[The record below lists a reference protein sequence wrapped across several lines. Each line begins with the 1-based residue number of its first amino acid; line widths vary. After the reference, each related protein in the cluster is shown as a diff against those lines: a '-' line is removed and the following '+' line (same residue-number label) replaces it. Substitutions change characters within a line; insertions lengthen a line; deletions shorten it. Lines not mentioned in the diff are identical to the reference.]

1 MQCGYRQIVAVFV
14 LLVTLG
20 HARSGDSLKDRLF
33 ADLGDGSSGG
43 MDVDQISG
51 ELSSLMSDLKLPVAA
66 QKRKSILLQTS
77 AATQGVRA
85 IDLLRESSENVE
97 GGAMMLVQNRLSA
110 GEQENV
116 HLKKQLAKVMT
127 SNHAL
132 MHSTKLL
139 WKQIQQ
145 GKDLK
150 KKLRSSAAGHISHLR
165 QESSKETKR
174 AEDAEKKLK
183 DVKHKTE
190 LKQMA
195 IQILGKQ
202 LKSAESQAAAL
213 SLKVNKTTQE
223 NKQLHQRLEGTADDV
238 SADSKRI
245 LGKRQKVLTIEKEVA
260 ETNAE
265 IVKEK
270 ASKKPKDAMVA
281 ALVRQNILLRQRGAA
296 SVKPTKLLRAKNI
309 FLKTQLGN
317 VRQQENQLQQTFKRK
332 VDQQMHNDRASS
344 SLTFA
349 QLGKAHAAIRE
360 LRAEQQ
366 RLLDAS
372 FSVETAQH
380 AAEEKGKQLQY
391 ALAYK
396 EALNKQ
402 LKEQT
407 VNLQFQVSENHM
419 EAKKAYQAGLEAFE
433 ERDAVKD
440 ALGGARNKIVQAQGK
455 YAEILQK
462 VVAAQVK
469 NAGPMVA
476 RANPLLQR
484 EYAKA
489 LKAQATYN
497 DDFEAQL
504 AGEAQG
510 SH

>member
-1 MQCGYRQIVAVFV
+1 MQCGYRQTVAVFL
-14 LLVTLG
+14 LLVAQG

-33 ADLGDGSSGG
+33 ADLGDGSSSG

-85 IDLLRESSENVE
+85 IDLLRAGSENVG
-97 GGAMMLVQNRLSA
+97 GGAMMQVQTKLSA
-110 GEQENV
+110 EEQENA
-116 HLKKQLAKVMT
+116 HLKKQLAKVMN

-150 KKLRSSAAGHISHLR
+150 KKLRSAAAGHISHLR
-165 QESSKETKR
+165 QESLKETKR
-174 AEDAEKKLK
+174 AEEAEKKLK
-183 DVKHKTE
+183 DVKHKTD

-195 IQILGKQ
+195 VQILGRQ
-202 LKSAESQAAAL
+202 LKSAKSQAAAL
-213 SLKVNKTTQE
+213 SLKVNKTIQE
-223 NKQLHQRLEGTADDV
+223 NKELHQRLDGTADDV
-238 SADSKRI
+238 TVESKRI
-245 LGKRQKVLTIEKEVA
+245 LGKRQKVLKMKKEVA
-260 ETNAE
+260 ETKAE
-265 IVKEK
+265 VVKAK
-270 ASKKPKDAMVA
+270 ASKKPKDAIVA

-296 SVKPTKLLRAKNI
+296 SVKPTKLLRARNNH
-309 FLKTQLGN
+309 LKTQLAN
-317 VRQQENQLQQTFKRK
+317 VMQQEKQFQQTFRRK
-332 VDQQMHNDRASS
+332 VDQQLKHDRASA

-366 RLLDAS
+366 RLFDAS
-372 FSVETAQH
+372 FRVETAQR
-380 AAEEKGKQLQY
+380 AAEDNTKHQQI

-407 VNLQFQVSENHM
+407 VNLQMQVSENHM
-419 EAKKAYQAGLEAFE
+419 AAKKAYQAGLEAFE

-440 ALGGARNKIVQAQGK
+440 ALGGARNKIVEAQGR

-469 NAGPMVA
+469 GAGSMA
-476 RANPLLQR
+476 RANPHLQR
-484 EYAKA
+484 QYAKA
-489 LKAQATYN
+489 LQAQATYN

-504 AGEAQG
+504 AGEARV